1 MGQSTN
7 VLKSIGTAFNVLE
20 HLKER
25 GGRSV
30 TELSN
35 ELDMPKSTVQ
45 VYLNS
50 LAAEDFVVKRDGKYT
65 IGLQFLEYGFFA
77 LWNEPVF
84 PQVKPKIEEMAA
96 ETGEL
101 AACFVEECGTAVFI
115 YGTEGDRS
123 IRTDLS
129 MGDRSGLHC
138 TASGKAIMAHLP
150 AARVREIVDRGLD
163 RKTEN
168 TIADPD
174 ELLDELER
182 IRGRGYAYSL
192 EESVENMRAVAAPVL
207 LDDRVVGSIS
217 LAGPANRFVGE
228 YFEDEIPSIVTGT
241 ANELE
246 LKLTYSESG
255 I

>member
-1 MGQSTN
+1 MSQPTN
-7 VLKSIGTAFNVLE
+7 VLKSIGTAFNILK

-25 GGRSV
+25 GGRTV

-50 LAAEDFVVKRDGKYT
+50 LSAENFVVKKNGKYA

-77 LWNEPVF
+77 LWNEPMF
-84 PQVKPKIEEMAA
+84 PEVKPKIEEMAE

-101 AACFVEECGTAVFI
+101 AACFVEECGDAVFI
-115 YGTEGDRS
+115 YGTEGNRS

-150 AARVREIVDRGLD
+150 AELVQEIVDRGLD

-168 TIADPD
+168 TITDPD

-182 IRGRGYAYSL
+182 IRERGYAYSL

-207 LDDRVVGSIS
+207 LENRVIGSIS
-217 LAGPANRFVGE
+217 LAGPANRFVDR
-228 YFEDEIPSIVTGT
+228 YFEDEIPSVVTGT

-246 LKLTYSESG
+246 LKLTYSESS